1 MGSEAHV
8 TEKEARAL
16 AEASRET
23 EWAKPSFCKE
33 LFLGRFRLD
42 LIHPHPKPD
51 PALAEK
57 GERFLA
63 KLREYCETL
72 DGSVIERED
81 RIPDDYVKGLAELGC
96 FGIKIPEEYGGLGL
110 SQAAYN
116 RALMLVGGV
125 HPSIGV
131 LLSAHQSIGVP
142 EPLKLAGTPEQKQK
156 FLPRCAKGAVTAFL
170 LTEPDVGSDP
180 ARMASTA
187 VPTEDGEAYELD
199 GVKLWTT
206 NGVVAE
212 LVVVMARVPKSDGHR
227 GGISAFIVEV
237 DSPGITIERRNSF
250 MGLRGIENGVTRFHK
265 VRVPKENLV
274 GREGEGLKIALTTLN
289 AGRLSI
295 PAVCTAAGKWALKI
309 AREWSNARVQW
320 GQPVGKH
327 GAVAS
332 KLAFMAATTYAL
344 EAMLDL
350 SAQMSDEE
358 RNDIRIEAALAKL
371 WASEMAC
378 LIGDELVQIRGGR
391 GYETAES
398 LAARGERAVPA
409 EQLVRDLRINR
420 IFEGSSEIM
429 RLLVA
434 REAVDA
440 HLQAAGDLANPEADR
455 KSKARAAAKASGFYA
470 KWLPQLVTGK
480 GQLPTSFREFGPLGT
495 HLRYVERT
503 ARKLARSTFY
513 GMARW
518 QAGLEKRQGFLGR
531 IVDTGAEL
539 FAMSAACV
547 RAEMLRADD
556 AEQGAAAYELADVF
570 CQQARLRIEK
580 LLDGLFSNTDDVD
593 YKLAKSTLDG
603 RYTWLEAGVID
614 PSEGTGPWIAT
625 WLPGPS
631 KEENVARRYLPSTRE
646 KPGPAKKTA
655 AAARTTRKR
664 TTTSRT
670 RSTGSTRSTRKNT
683 EK

>member
-1 MGSEAHV
+1 MGSDAQV

-23 EWAKPSFCKE
+23 GWAKPSFCKE

-42 LIHPHPKPD
+42 LIHPHPMPD
-51 PALAEK
+51 AESTK
-57 GERFLA
+57 KADEFLTR
-63 KLREYCETL
+63 LREYCETL
-72 DGSVIERED
+72 DGTVIERES
-81 RIPDDYVKGLAELGC
+81 RIPDEYVKGLAELGC

-110 SQAAYN
+110 TQVAYN
-116 RALMLVGGV
+116 KALMMVGGV
-125 HPSIGV
+125 HPTIGV

-142 EPLKLAGTPEQKQK
+142 EPLKLAGTPEQKRQ

-187 VPTEDGEAYELD
+187 TPTEDGYELD

-212 LVVVMARVPKSDGHR
+212 LVVVMARVPKSDEHR
-227 GGISAFIVEV
+227 GGISAFIVEM
-237 DSPGITIERRNSF
+237 DSPGITVERRNTF

-274 GREGEGLKIALTTLN
+274 GREGDGLKIALTTLN

-295 PAVCTAAGKWALKI
+295 PAMCTGAGKWALKI
-309 AREWSNARVQW
+309 AREWSNERVQW

-332 KLAFMAATTYAL
+332 KLSYMAATTYAL
-344 EAMLDL
+344 EAVLDL
-350 SAQMSDEE
+350 SGQMSDEG

-371 WASEMAC
+371 WASEVAC
-378 LIGDELVQIRGGR
+378 TIGDELIQIRGGR

-398 LAARGERAVPA
+398 LAARGERAVAA
-409 EQLVRDLRINR
+409 EQLSRDLRINK

-440 HLQAAGDLANPEADR
+440 HLQAAGDLADPEADFKR
-455 KSKARAAAKASGFYA
+455 KAKAAAKASGFYA
-470 KWLPQLVTGK
+470 KWLPQLVSGK
-480 GQLPTSFREFGPLGT
+480 GQLPTAYREFGPLAT
-495 HLRYVERT
+495 HLRYIERT

-531 IVDTGAEL
+531 IVDIGAEL

-547 RAEMLRADD
+547 RAQMQRDQD
-556 AEQGAAAYELADVF
+556 GAVDLADVF
-570 CQQARLRIEK
+570 CQQARLRI
-580 LLDGLFSNTDDVD
+580 DALFDALFTNTDDEDFRV
-593 YKLAKSTLDG
+593 AKATLDG
-603 RYTWLEAGVID
+603 RFSWLEAGVID
-614 PSEGTGPWIAT
+614 ASEGTGPWISH
-625 WLPGPS
+625 WEPGPS
-631 KEENVARRYLPSTRE
+631 TEDNVARRYLPSTRE
-646 KPGPAKKTA
+646 DAPAPAPKRSRAKNA
-655 AAARTTRKR
+655 ASK
-664 TTTSRT
+664 
-670 RSTGSTRSTRKNT
+670 
-683 EK
+683 

>member
-1 MGSEAHV
+1 VVNDAHV
-8 TEKEARAL
+8 TEQEARAL

-23 EWAKPSFCKE
+23 DWAKPSFCKE

-42 LIHPHPKPD
+42 LIHPHPTPD
-51 PALAEK
+51 AASTKKADE
-57 GERFLA
+57 FLA
-63 KLREYCETL
+63 RLREYCETL
-72 DGSVIERED
+72 DGTVIERED
-81 RIPDDYVKGLAELGC
+81 RIPDEYVKGLADLGC

-110 SQAAYN
+110 TQVAYN

-125 HPSIGV
+125 HPSISV

-142 EPLKLAGTPEQKQK
+142 EPLKLAGTPEQKAA
-156 FLPRCAKGAVTAFL
+156 FLPRCARGAVTAFL

-187 VPTEDGEAYELD
+187 VPTEDGEAYLLD

-250 MGLRGIENGVTRFHK
+250 MGLRGIENGVTRFHD

-295 PAVCTAAGKWALKI
+295 PAMCTAAGKWSLKI
-309 AREWSNARVQW
+309 AREWSNVRVQW
-320 GQPVGKH
+320 GRPVGKH

-344 EAMLDL
+344 EAVLDL
-350 SAQMSDEE
+350 SGQMSDEG

-371 WASEMAC
+371 WASEMAHV
-378 LIGDELVQIRGGR
+378 IGDELIQIRGGR

-398 LAARGERAVPA
+398 LAARGERAVAA
-409 EQLVRDLRINR
+409 EQLNRDLRINR

-440 HLQAAGDLANPEADR
+440 HLKAAGDLADPEADVKR
-455 KSKARAAAKASGFYA
+455 KARAAAKASGFYA

-480 GQLPTSFREFGPLGT
+480 GQLPTSFREFGPLAT

-531 IVDTGAEL
+531 IVDIGAEL

-547 RAEMLRADD
+547 RAEMQRAENA
-556 AEQGAAAYELADVF
+556 AEGAAAYQLADVF
-570 CQQARLRIEK
+570 CQQARLRAER
-580 LLDGLFSNTDDVD
+580 LFDGLFSNTDDVD
-593 YKLAKSTLDG
+593 YQLAVDTLDG
-603 RYTWLEAGVID
+603 RFTWLEAGIID

-625 WLPGPS
+625 WEPGPS
-631 KEENVARRYLPSTRE
+631 TVENVGRRYLPSTRE
-646 KPGPAKKTA
+646 EPVAAAKKSA
-655 AAARTTRKR
+655 PARKR
-664 TTTSRT
+664 TATARK
-670 RSTGSTRSTRKNT
+670 STD
-683 EK
+683 